1 MTHCG
6 NDEMIFDVSIFPKD
20 ATTPTSKS
28 GWLFSNRWGGH
39 LWCWRPLISQK
50 SLTGF
55 VKLVTTPSGLV
66 VVIRSELVQTSSLE
80 TTRFWSLKWRCVQTA
95 LSQAFFTDYNTY
107 LRSFKSN
114 RISKT
119 KVWAIY
125 PWDCI
130 SYLAF
135 RCRVFIDLIR
145 VWTGGQR
152 VQWETRPLNVQ
163 GHPLHLRKFPLH
175 FLFCFFCEYFG
186 LKNVWKQ
193 NYWRG
198 LKTYF

>member
-1 MTHCG
+1 MLFSEKPLRLENFLSLDCLEFGENQWKRLPVIWQVVDVILAKLWLFTHCG
-6 NDEMIFDVSIFPKD
+6 NDEIIFDVSIFPKD

-95 LSQAFFTDYNTY
+95 LSQAFFPDYNT
-107 LRSFKSN
+107 
-114 RISKT
+114 
-119 KVWAIY
+119 
-125 PWDCI
+125 
-130 SYLAF
+130 
-135 RCRVFIDLIR
+135 
-145 VWTGGQR
+145 
-152 VQWETRPLNVQ
+152 
-163 GHPLHLRKFPLH
+163 
-175 FLFCFFCEYFG
+175 
-186 LKNVWKQ
+186 
-193 NYWRG
+193 
-198 LKTYF
+198 